1 MEDKKIVDLYWL
13 RSESAIS
20 ETKTKYGK
28 YCYTIAHNILCNI
41 EDSEEC
47 VNDTYLRA
55 WNSMPQHRPSVLK
68 TFLGKIT
75 RNLALNRY
83 KTLSANKR
91 NYGQVPLALD
101 ELQECIPGEDNT
113 ANIVDDMALAEIF
126 NCFLASLSKEQRKI
140 FMRRYWYLSSIK
152 EIANEYSM
160 GESKVK
166 MSLMRSRNELKTLLD
181 MEGMSL

>member
-1 MEDKKIVDLYWL
+1 MTEKRAVQRQYK
-13 RSESAIS
+13 EA
-20 ETKTKYGK
+20 
-28 YCYTIAHNILCNI
+28 ILCQIMGALTLYNI

-47 VNDTYLRA
+47 VNDTYMRA
-55 WNSMPQHRPSVLK
+55 WNSMPQQRPSVLK

-83 KTLSANKR
+83 KALSANKR
-91 NYGQVPLALD
+91 NYGQVPLALN

-113 ANIVDDMALAEIF
+113 ANIVDDLALTEIF
-126 NCFLASLSKEQRKI
+126 NRFLAALSEEQRRI

-152 EIANEYSM
+152 EIADEYSV

-166 MSLMRSRNELKTLLD
+166 MTLMRSRNELKTLLEA
-181 MEGMSL
+181 EGISL

>member
-1 MEDKKIVDLYWL
+1 MEDKQIVDLFWE

-20 ETKTKYGK
+20 ETQRKYGK
-28 YCYTIAHNILCNI
+28 YCYFIAHNILCSI

-47 VNDTYLRA
+47 VNDTYMRA

-83 KTLSANKR
+83 KTLSADKR
-91 NYGQVPLALD
+91 NSGQMPLALE
-101 ELQECIPGEDNT
+101 ELKCCVPGEDNT
-113 ANIVDDMALAEIF
+113 ANIVDDLALTEIF
-126 NCFLASLSKEQRKI
+126 NRFLASLSEEQRRI

-152 EIANEYSM
+152 EIADEYSV

-166 MSLMRSRNELKTLLD
+166 MTLMRSRNELKTLLET
-181 MEGMSL
+181 EGISL

>member
-1 MEDKKIVDLYWL
+1 MEDKQIVDLFWE

-20 ETKTKYGK
+20 ETQRKYGK
-28 YCYTIAHNILCNI
+28 YCYFIAHNILYNI

-47 VNDTYLRA
+47 VNDTYMRA
-55 WNSMPQHRPSVLK
+55 WNSMPQQRPSVLK

-83 KTLSANKR
+83 KALSANKR

-113 ANIVDDMALAEIF
+113 ANIVNDLALTEIF
-126 NCFLASLSKEQRKI
+126 NRFLASLSEEQRRI

-152 EIANEYSM
+152 EIADEYSV

-166 MSLMRSRNELKTLLD
+166 MTLMRSRNELKTLLET
-181 MEGMSL
+181 EGISL

>member
-1 MEDKKIVDLYWL
+1 MEDKEIVDLYWL

-20 ETKTKYGK
+20 ETRSKYGK
-28 YCYTIAHNILCNI
+28 YCYAIAYNILCNI

-83 KTLSANKR
+83 KVLSAGKR
-91 NYGQVPLALD
+91 DHGRVPLALD
-101 ELQECIPGEDNT
+101 ELRECVPGEDNT
-113 ANIVDDMALAEIF
+113 AHIVDDLALAEIL
-126 NCFLASLSKEQRKI
+126 NQFLSSLSVDQRKI

-152 EIANEYSM
+152 EIAEEYGV

-166 MSLMRSRNELKTLLD
+166 MSLMRSRSKLKTLLET
-181 MEGMSL
+181 EGVTL

>member
-1 MEDKKIVDLYWL
+1 MEDKQIVDLYWE

-20 ETKTKYGK
+20 ETQRKYGK
-28 YCYTIAHNILCNI
+28 YCYFIAHNILYNI

-47 VNDTYLRA
+47 VNDTYMRA
-55 WNSMPQHRPSVLK
+55 WNSMPQQRPSVLK

-83 KTLSANKR
+83 KALSTNKR
-91 NYGQVPLALD
+91 NGGQVPFALD
-101 ELQECIPGEDNT
+101 ELHECIPGEDNT
-113 ANIVDDMALAEIF
+113 ANIVDDLTLTEIL
-126 NCFLASLSKEQRKI
+126 NHFLASLSEEQRKI

-152 EIANEYSM
+152 EIADEYGV

-166 MSLMRSRNELKTLLD
+166 MTLMRSRNELKTLLET
-181 MEGMSL
+181 EGISL

>member
-1 MEDKKIVDLYWL
+1 MEDKRIVDLYWL
-13 RSESAIS
+13 RSESAIA
-20 ETKTKYGK
+20 ETKTKYGR
-28 YCYTIAHNILCNI
+28 YCHTIAHNILYDL

-47 VNDTYLRA
+47 VNDTYFRA

-83 KTLSANKR
+83 KALSANKR
-91 NYGQVPLALD
+91 NCGQMPLALD

-113 ANIVDDMALAEIF
+113 AKIVDDLALAEIF
-126 NCFLASLSKEQRKI
+126 NRFLASLSADQRKI
-140 FMRRYWYLSSIK
+140 FMSRYWYLSSIK
-152 EIANEYSM
+152 EIAREYSM

-166 MSLMRSRNELKTLLD
+166 MSLMRSRNELKALLEA
-181 MEGMSL
+181 EGISL